1 MKYLKDLLRF
11 FLGRKEYSF
20 YFQTLTFSDSLLSLW
35 LFLIQLFGIKAGRN
49 ENELLLKEVKKS
61 FKFKEGFLFGSAR
74 SSIYAILK
82 SLNYNSG
89 SEVLVTGFTCEVVPN
104 AIINAGYIPVYVDIN
119 PVNYCMDPAIVE
131 KLITNNTRAIIIQ
144 HTFGIPAQIN
154 ELINIAQKHNLFVIE
169 DCAVSLGSKY
179 NGKLTG
185 TFGDAAIFSFELSK
199 TITSCWGGMLFLN
212 SNKDN
217 VINYVLLVNKLSSF
231 FGMEL

>member
-1 MKYLKDLLRF
+1 MNIFKDTLAFFRGTKQYTFFFQSLK
-11 FLGRKEYSF
+11 
-20 YFQTLTFSDSLLSLW
+20 FSDSLLSLW

-49 ENELLLKEVKKS
+49 ENYLFLKEVKKS
-61 FKFKEGFLFGSAR
+61 FNFNKGFLFGSAR

-82 SLNYNSG
+82 SLNYDNG

-104 AIINAGYIPVYVDIN
+104 AIINAGYLPVYVDIN

-131 KLITNNTRAIIIQ
+131 KLITDKTRAIIIQ

-154 ELINIAQKHNLFVIE
+154 ELIKIAQKYNLFVIE

-199 TITSCWGGMLFLN
+199 TITSCWGGMLLLN
-212 SNKDN
+212 TNKDN
-217 VINYVLLVNKLSSF
+217 KEIKKINIYK
-231 FGMEL
+231 